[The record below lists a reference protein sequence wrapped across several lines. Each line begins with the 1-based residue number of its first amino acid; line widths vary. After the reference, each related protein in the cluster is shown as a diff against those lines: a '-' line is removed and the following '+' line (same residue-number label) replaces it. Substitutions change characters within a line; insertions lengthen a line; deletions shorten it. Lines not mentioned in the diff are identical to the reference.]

1 MLASVTAPST
11 ATPVPAAQR
20 RPTVR
25 TDAELASVL
34 RMAVARLNR
43 RLRTERPADAL
54 PAGLVAVLATLDRL
68 GPLTPGRLAA
78 AENVRPPSMT
88 RTVAQ
93 LEGAGLL
100 GREPHPT
107 DGRQVLLS
115 LTPEGRAVLHGD
127 RRRRQAWFVDHLRAL
142 DPAARETL
150 RAAAP
155 ILVAIAEA

>member
-1 MLASVTAPST
+1 VIAP
-11 ATPVPAAQR
+11 ALDPPR
-20 RPTVR
+20 RIEVR

-93 LEGAGLL
+93 LEESGFV
-100 GREPHPT
+100 RRDPHPT
-107 DGRQVLLS
+107 DGRQVLLQ
-115 LTPEGRAVLHGD
+115 LTEAGRTVLLAD
-127 RRRRQAWFVDHLRAL
+127 RRRRQAWFSDHLQAL
-142 DPAARETL
+142 DPAAREVL

-155 ILVAIAEA
+155 ILVAISEA